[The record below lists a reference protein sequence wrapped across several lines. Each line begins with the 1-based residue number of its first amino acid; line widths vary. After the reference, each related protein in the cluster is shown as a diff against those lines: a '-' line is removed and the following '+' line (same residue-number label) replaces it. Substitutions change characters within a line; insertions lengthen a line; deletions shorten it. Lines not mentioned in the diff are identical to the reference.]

1 MRLNGQVIELIYKQ
15 LDRSSNYLQ
24 KWMDYQYNSPISIQT
39 GRRVI
44 KSSSAENDL
53 GEMIGERKNGHDPA
67 RSLAAQY
74 LNVSHRKAGEGIL
87 TRHVVTRHGAT
98 VLH

>member
-1 MRLNGQVIELIYKQ
+1 
-15 LDRSSNYLQ
+15 
-24 KWMDYQYNSPISIQT
+24 MDYQYNSPISVQT

-44 KSSSAENDL
+44 KSRSAENDL
-53 GEMIGERKNGHDPA
+53 GEMLGERKNGHDPA

-74 LNVSHRKAGEGIL
+74 LNVSRGKAGEGL
-87 TRHVVTRHGAT
+87 STRHVVTRQGAT